1 MCVLQSP
8 EMTWCPGRTFPPVR
22 ASVFSAGLT
31 GVTFLADPSVPA
43 GLPRGVLVYASQPIP
58 SVAPSFYWELEIC
71 SFGDTQ
77 DESGTF
83 ISFGFMP
90 AAEKKDGG
98 WTQPVGS
105 CLFHK

>member
-1 MCVLQSP
+1 M
-8 EMTWCPGRTFPPVR
+8 R
-22 ASVFSAGLT
+22 ASVFSHAMTGLK
-31 GVTFLADPSVPA
+31 FLADPSVPS
-43 GLPRGVLVYASQPIP
+43 GLPRGVLVYASQPVP
-58 SVAPSFYWELEIC
+58 ANAPSFYWELEIC
-71 SFGDTQ
+71 SFGDGAR
-77 DESGTF
+77 EEGGPV